1 MNCWASRRT
10 LVDMA
15 QVKSATAAGT
25 RRSRTGRLAFRV
37 DNQTKSLI
45 EQAANLEHRS
55 LTDYCLAVVSEAAR
69 RTIRQ
74 HETLTLS
81 ARDRATFFDVLMQPR
96 EPNKRLGRAFEAER
110 RRVAP

>member
-1 MNCWASRRT
+1 MAPVSSAPSRT
-10 LVDMA
+10 
-15 QVKSATAAGT
+15 T

-37 DNQTKSLI
+37 DDHTKSLI
-45 EQAANLEHRS
+45 EQAASLEHRS

-81 ARDRATFFDVLMQPR
+81 ARDRAAFFDVLMQPR
-96 EPNKRLGRAFEAER
+96 EPNERLGRTFAAER
-110 RRVAP
+110 RRVAS